1 MKKYLLLFITW
12 LWVYSINAQNTS
24 ETVLVRLKSF
34 EAAKT
39 TNSNKLD
46 WAVACFLNFARF
58 EVQRSNDGI
67 NYSTINVFEAD
78 QLRCRQPFTYEDKT
92 ANGKVFY
99 RIKVGDLDG
108 RVYTSKTT
116 VVIGKLKGFEIASM
130 VPTLVSSNTT
140 VTISS
145 ATTDKAAISITN
157 LQGATVIKKSIPLL
171 KGNNYIL
178 LELSNLAAGF
188 HILTSV
194 NSEGEL
200 KTVRFMKQ

>member
-145 ATTDKAAISITN
+145 ATTDIAAISITN

-200 KTVRFMKQ
+200 KTMKFMKQ